1 MLKIKLMK
9 YILTLSVFFC
19 LQFLN
24 AQKNQDQ
31 SELLKSYTIEE
42 LEEIKASSPENYNA
56 LIYAL
61 DNGIYFGNFNENK
74 HEGLLVLEGFDK
86 QKNFTDYG
94 LKIKDTNQYFYCLE
108 INKVMVLKSFWVLNN
123 EKSRL

>member
-9 YILTLSVFFC
+9 YILTLSVLFC

-24 AQKNQDQ
+24 AQKNPDH

-42 LEEIKASSPENYNA
+42 LEEFKASNPENYYA

-61 DNGIYFGNFNENK
+61 DNGMYLGIFDENK
-74 HEGLLVLEGFDK
+74 HASLPILEEFDK

-94 LKIKDTNQYFYCLE
+94 LKIKDTNQYFYCPG
-108 INKVMVLKSFWVLNN
+108 INKVMVLKSFWVLKN
-123 EKSRL
+123 EKSCK

>member
-9 YILTLSVFFC
+9 YILTLCVLFC

-24 AQKNQDQ
+24 AQKNQDH

-61 DNGIYFGNFNENK
+61 DNGIYLGRFDENK
-74 HEGLLVLEGFDK
+74 HAGLPILEGFDK
-86 QKNFTDYG
+86 QKNFTAYG
-94 LKIKDTNQYFYCLE
+94 LKIENTNQYFYCPA
-108 INKVMVLKSFWVLNN
+108 INRVMVLKSFWWLNN